1 MNENLELNSS
11 PNAEIQGD
19 FFTQSLTPFFSEIW
33 ENFTAI
39 LCPALLETLYMSLVS
54 TVLGFFIAIIPGVL
68 LVVWDRGGLCENR
81 AAYATLDFFVNI
93 VRSFPFII
101 LIIVL
106 MPLTRIIIGTSIGT
120 SATIVPLTLGIAPYL
135 AKMIEAAL
143 KEVDGSI
150 IEAAKSYGASN
161 TQIIFRVM
169 FVESLPSL
177 INGLTLTLIIVIG
190 FSAMAGTVGGGGL
203 GDVAIRYGYERF
215 QTDIMV
221 QTVIVL
227 LILVQLVQMLGNGL
241 YKLTKK

>member
-1 MNENLELNSS
+1 MLENILN
-11 PNAEIQGD
+11 
-19 FFTQSLTPFFSEIW
+19 
-33 ENFTAI
+33 NFTEI
-39 LCPALLETLYMSLVS
+39 LYPALLETLYMSLVS
-54 TVLGFFIAIIPGVL
+54 TFLGFLLAIIPGVL
-68 LVVWDRGGLCENR
+68 LVIWDKNGLCENPL
-81 AAYATLDFFVNI
+81 AYNTLDFFVNI

-106 MPLTRIIIGTSIGT
+106 MPLTRLIVGTSIGT

-135 AKMIEAAL
+135 AKMIETAL
-143 KEVDGSI
+143 KEVDNGV

-161 TQIIFRVM
+161 AQIIFRVM

-177 INGLTLTLIIVIG
+177 INGITLTLIIVVG

-227 LILVQLVQMLGNGL
+227 LVLVQIIQVAGNVL
-241 YKLTKK
+241 YKIAKK